1 MQNYLFNQ
9 ESAKFTA
16 TAVNKHFFTNSVLP
30 NGDYNVI
37 VTFNDEYLEIFS
49 SENNIDASVR
59 FINNEMNAEHID
71 CMIIKAKCDDISAT
85 DYQKNRSYIE
95 KMSERVFPSFSE
107 NRHYIRTL
115 WNMTDDISWEHFL
128 CAAAALVRPYEFDFE
143 TVLRY
148 RSECYNWFD
157 SIFDFEINSTRAWKI
172 FQREKKNMPI
182 LAKIWMRNEYGP
194 CKHGFKM
201 LFFEYR
207 D

>member
-1 MQNYLFNQ
+1 MKTYLFNQ
-9 ESAKFTA
+9 ESVTFSAIT
-16 TAVNKHFFTNSVLP
+16 VNKHFFTNSVLP

-37 VTFNDEYLEIFS
+37 VTFKDEWIEFFS
-49 SENNIDASVR
+49 SDNNIDASVK
-59 FINNEMNAEHID
+59 FVNNEMCVEQID

-85 DYQKNRSYIE
+85 DFEKNRSYIE
-95 KMSERVFPSFSE
+95 KMSERIFPSFSE

-115 WNMTDDISWEHFL
+115 WNNVDDISWEHFL
-128 CAAAALVRPYEFDFE
+128 CAASALVRPYDFDFE

-157 SIFDFEINSTRAWKI
+157 SIFDLGVDVNDAWTLFHI
-172 FQREKKNMPI
+172 EKKNMPI
-182 LAKIWMRNEYGP
+182 LAKIWMRNEYGL
-194 CKHGFKM
+194 CEHGFKM